1 MMACVDSIRYFRFLP
16 FIMTNASN
24 FRNWLITGQIRV
36 IQMDGRMFCFTFKVR
51 LDVYI
56 GAWNSELALTAP
68 NTGCLDVGEFR
79 IGNHR
84 QYQPVFVSPSP
95 PHPRCRA
102 RPLRIRWNCFF
113 LLSLASLSRPTSSPP
128 SAGEAGPPSPLSTGE
143 ATPPSPP
150 SASEAHGPPLTSDGE
165 ARGPLLPPPVRRA
178 ALPLPPAAGRGALPL
193 PPSAGGPRPSSAPW
207 MADLDGLKE
216 LRGGELEH
224 GRAAPLSPC
233 RSPTTATSTAA
244 RATACA
250 GASPH
255 RCRSAATQSTPSS
268 SSSARSHAAIRRR
281 DGSILNLMTCPSK
294 HDLVFVGS
302 LISI

>member
-1 MMACVDSIRYFRFLP
+1 M
-16 FIMTNASN
+16 
-24 FRNWLITGQIRV
+24 
-36 IQMDGRMFCFTFKVR
+36 
-51 LDVYI
+51 DVYI

-95 PHPRCRA
+95 PHPRCQA

-150 SASEAHGPPLTSDGE
+150 SAGEARDPPLTSSGGTH
-165 ARGPLLPPPVRRA
+165 RPHLPPLVRRA

-224 GRAAPLSPC
+224 GRAAPPPLLHP
-233 RSPTTATSTAA
+233 RRPARPRALAQPHNGAGQPRRRARPAA
-244 RATACA
+244 RARRAAT
-250 GASPH
+250 PP
-255 RCRSAATQSTPSS
+255 SAAVMGQ
-268 SSSARSHAAIRRR
+268 
-281 DGSILNLMTCPSK
+281 
-294 HDLVFVGS
+294 F
-302 LISI
+302 